1 MFEDLLNDLW
11 ILNASDDLHLS
22 PALLTLLTLL
32 YLNADGRPDEHPF
45 QALRPAHRIS
55 CRPGFVRLMLN
66 ACRPGRYRYKL
77 CAAESA
83 RTETLT
89 VNLEPD
95 EEYESLILWFNDS
108 DTTCSKVLDVEFDE
122 TFIPEQC

>member
-22 PALLTLLTLL
+22 PALLTLL
-32 YLNADGRPDEHPF
+32 YLSVEHPF